1 MEYAPPPSALG
12 DRISSLYSLR
22 QDKEIV
28 EETER
33 ADRPQLRVWIN
44 GGGQYTF
51 PDGHVGAI
59 YPVTL
64 IGPTSGVIHGT
75 GFGPVHVVGA
85 GLHPAAWGAIIGTN
99 AARWADRTIDGSV
112 VFGDSAMELHRAIS
126 AIHDTQAQFALLCDF
141 IAQATDAAMD
151 AVSTAFISAMDAW
164 LSERIDPEIDVLVQ
178 RTGLG
183 MRQIERLAKRYY
195 GLPPKTLARKY
206 RALRVAAAMARGANL
221 DELGLGDTFY
231 DQSHLIRELKRF
243 AGLTPQQIAQH
254 QSSMLLEISKGRK
267 SLEGQVSSLVSDA

>member
-1 MEYAPPPSALG
+1 MEYAPPPPALG
-12 DRISSLYSLR
+12 DRISSLYALS
-22 QDKEIV
+22 QNAPAYDEI
-28 EETER
+28 ER
-33 ADRPQLRVWIN
+33 SDRPQLRIMIT
-44 GGGQYTF
+44 GSGQYHF
-51 PDGHVGAI
+51 PGGRTDPA
-59 YPVTL
+59 YPVAI
-64 IGPTSGVIHGT
+64 IGPTSGTFRGVGHG
-75 GFGPVHVVGA
+75 PMRVVGA
-85 GLHPAAWGAIIGTN
+85 GLLPAAW
-99 AARWADRTIDGSV
+99 AALMGKKAEHWVD
-112 VFGDSAMELHRAIS
+112 RAIDAT
-126 AIHDTQAQFALLCDF
+126 AIVGDRAAVLFKEIHAKDDTERHFALICAFVSD
-141 IAQATDAAMD
+141 ITDAAMD
-151 AVSTAFISAMDAW
+151 VVPTAFIATMDAW

-267 SLEGQVSSLVSDA
+267 SLEGHVSTLVSDA

>member
-1 MEYAPPPSALG
+1 M
-12 DRISSLYSLR
+12 
-22 QDKEIV
+22 
-28 EETER
+28 
-33 ADRPQLRVWIN
+33 
-44 GGGQYTF
+44 
-51 PDGHVGAI
+51 
-59 YPVTL
+59 
-64 IGPTSGVIHGT
+64 
-75 GFGPVHVVGA
+75 HVVGA
-85 GLHPAAWGAIIGTN
+85 GLHPAAWGALMGAN
-99 AARWADRTIDGSV
+99 AEGWAN
-112 VFGDSAMELHRAIS
+112 RAIDAT
-126 AIHDTQAQFALLCDF
+126 AILGDTALDLHKAICAATQTSQRFDILCTF
-141 IAQATDAAMD
+141 LAAATDEAMKTI
-151 AVSTAFISAMDAW
+151 ATEFIHMMDAW

-243 AGLTPQQIAQH
+243 AGLTPQQIARH
-254 QSSMLLEISKGRK
+254 QSSMLLETSKGRK